1 MPISV
6 QRCSHCI
13 AFLDSSVICGK
24 MLTVL
29 PLSIFKE
36 RYVIFCSQ
44 LEAVKEH
51 GSQLM
56 AAKHFEMPKVEQTLH
71 AIVSR

>member
-1 MPISV
+1 
-6 QRCSHCI
+6 
-13 AFLDSSVICGK
+13 